1 MTGIL
6 LAVAV
11 IGIPLAV
18 FVLWPLASRRG
29 APVLL
34 PLPPDP
40 REPLVERKMAA
51 LRALRELDF
60 EHESGHV
67 SDDDYVE
74 LRARYEAETAAVLTE
89 LDRLGG
95 EIEPAPP
102 RRAAKPVTT
111 TSAWRHPLTL
121 GAGAVALVVFGITL
135 GVGIVRYTEPD
146 RSAETPM
153 PGSRPLA
160 SLDSQGAPAAPGAG
174 AAPGGGGAPGGAAPA
189 ARGPIPPEVMRGMLQ
204 AARQSLEAERFGE
217 AIAAYQAV
225 LKRDPSNVDAM
236 THLGLIVAM
245 GGHADSALETF
256 TKALSI
262 DPNYAPA
269 YLYRGQVLLEAKKD
283 TPGAVAAWEKY
294 VAIMPPGEQRE
305 RVAKM
310 IADAKAGRTPR
321 N

>member
-6 LAVAV
+6 LAAAA
-11 IGIPLAV
+11 IGIPLAA
-18 FVLWPLASRRG
+18 FVLWPLVSRRG

-102 RRAAKPVTT
+102 RRAAQPVTP

-160 SLDSQGAPAAPGAG
+160 SLDSQGAPAAPSGA
-174 AAPGGGGAPGGAAPA
+174 APGGAAPA

-283 TPGAVAAWEKY
+283 SAGAVAAWEKY
-294 VAIMPPGEQRE
+294 VAIMPPGEPRE
-305 RVAKM
+305 RVTKM
-310 IADAKAGRTPR
+310 IADVKAGRAPK

>member
-6 LAVAV
+6 LAAAAL
-11 IGIPLAV
+11 GIPLAV
-18 FVLWPLASRRG
+18 FVAWPLLRRRG
-29 APVLL
+29 GPVLL
-34 PLPPDP
+34 SLPPDP
-40 REPLVERKMAA
+40 REPLLERKQAA

-67 SDDDYVE
+67 SDDDHAE
-74 LRARYEAETAAVLTE
+74 LRARYEAETAAVLGE

-95 EIEPAPP
+95 EPAPPPP
-102 RRAAKPVTT
+102 RRAVAAAVPA
-111 TSAWRHPLTL
+111 SGWRHPLAL
-121 GAGAVALVVFGITL
+121 GAGALALLVFGVAL

-146 RSAETPM
+146 PNAGTPM

-160 SLDSQGAPAAPGAG
+160 SLDPPSAPGGAPAAPGSPGPVAG
-174 AAPGGGGAPGGAAPA
+174 SN
-189 ARGPIPPEVMRGMLQ
+189 GPIPPEMLRGMLQ

-245 GGHADSALETF
+245 GGHADSALDTF

-269 YLYRGQVLLEAKKD
+269 LLYRGQVLYEAKRD
-283 TPGAVAAWEKY
+283 TAGAIAAWEKF
-294 VAIMPPGEQRE
+294 VAVSPPGEQRD

-310 IADAKAGRTPR
+310 IADARAGGPAKK
-321 N
+321 